1 MAISDQLTQLNTIKQ
16 NIKTAINNKGG
27 SAGNDFNA
35 YANAITNLPSGVSS
49 GTIVYGKSDIV
60 TIEPYDST
68 VKIIGDRD
76 FQSWTHTTGLVLG
89 EGFEAVN
96 EYAFFQWRNATS
108 LSLPASLKT
117 IAQYAF
123 STWTKCTSITIKEG
137 LDSVGIFAL
146 SSNICTNIEFPNS
159 LKTVGGGC
167 VANCS
172 QLLKLKFGTG
182 VTSMAAQVIL
192 GCTTLQE
199 FTIMALT
206 PPTITAN
213 TLQGIPT
220 SCVIKVPSA
229 SLTAYQA
236 AQYWS
241 SYASK
246 MVGI

>member
-1 MAISDQLTQLNTIKQ
+1 MTIADKLTQLNTIKQ
-16 NIKTAINNKGG
+16 DIKTAINNKGG
-27 SAGNDFNA
+27 SVANNFTT
-35 YANAITNLPSGVSS
+35 YASAITNLPSGVAS
-49 GTIVYGKSDIV
+49 GTIAYGKADVV
-60 TIEPYDST
+60 TIEPYDAT
-68 VKIIGDRD
+68 VKTIGDRD
-76 FQSWTHTTGLVLG
+76 FQSWTHATGLILG
-89 EGFEAVN
+89 EGFETIN
-96 EYAFFQWRNATS
+96 EYAFFQWSNATS
-108 LSLPASLKT
+108 LLLPASLKT

-213 TLQGIPT
+213 TLQGMPA

-229 SLTAYQA
+229 SLAAYQA

-241 SYASK
+241 AQASR

>member
-1 MAISDQLTQLNTIKQ
+1 
-16 NIKTAINNKGG
+16 
-27 SAGNDFNA
+27 
-35 YANAITNLPSGVSS
+35 
-49 GTIVYGKSDIV
+49 
-60 TIEPYDST
+60 
-68 VKIIGDRD
+68 
-76 FQSWTHTTGLVLG
+76 
-89 EGFEAVN
+89 
-96 EYAFFQWRNATS
+96 
-108 LSLPASLKT
+108 
-117 IAQYAF
+117 
-123 STWTKCTSITIKEG
+123 
-137 LDSVGIFAL
+137 
-146 SSNICTNIEFPNS
+146 
-159 LKTVGGGC
+159 
-167 VANCS
+167 
-172 QLLKLKFGTG
+172 
-182 VTSMAAQVIL
+182 MAAQVIL